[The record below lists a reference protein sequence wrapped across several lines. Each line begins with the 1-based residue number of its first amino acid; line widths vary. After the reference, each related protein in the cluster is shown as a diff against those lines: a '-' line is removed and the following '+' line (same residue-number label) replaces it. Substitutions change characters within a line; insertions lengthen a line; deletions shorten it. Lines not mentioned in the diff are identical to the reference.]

1 MSKTTTNTTVTTNN
15 TKVDFFQSARTLSTR
30 TSEFF
35 RCIIKKAE
43 LNTIYRTKIENNN
56 NSIAGID
63 DMLEKGTNLDVTVE
77 DLNRMRTN
85 YVTIN
90 EGLKIEWDNLLKEQ
104 ASFEYNEHDKKFR
117 KAIKDATCLEDV
129 KSAVVSFYKAYE
141 LDVTNTTFET
151 AVLESI
157 GKKVDTRTIVK
168 SNGTKALKYDV
179 TNALKNLYGVAFE
192 FMVEAG
198 TIKPA
203 DIPSVLVDKYA
214 KKSNKKDKKA
224 NRSQKKAEVK

>member
-1 MSKTTTNTTVTTNN
+1 MSKTTNTTVTTNN
-15 TKVDFFQSARTLSTR
+15 AKVDFFQSARTLSTR

-43 LNTIYRTKIENNN
+43 LNTIYSSKIDTNEK
-56 NSIAGID
+56 SIAAID

-90 EGLKIEWDNLLKEQ
+90 EGLKVEWDKLLKEQ

-117 KAIKDATCLEDV
+117 KAMKDAKCLEDV
-129 KSAVVSFYKAYE
+129 KTAVENFYKAYK

-157 GKKVDTRTIVK
+157 GKKIDTKTVVK

-179 TNALKNLYGVAFE
+179 TNALKNLYGVGFE
-192 FMVEAG
+192 WMVEAG

-203 DIPSVLVDKYA
+203 DIPSVLTDKYA
-214 KKSNKKDKKA
+214 KKSKKNNK
-224 NRSQKKAEVK
+224 

>member
-1 MSKTTTNTTVTTNN
+1 MSKTTTNTTATNN
-15 TKVDFFQSARTLSTR
+15 NAKVDFFQSARTLSTR

-43 LNTIYRTKIENNN
+43 LNTIYGSKIDANEK
-56 NSIAGID
+56 SIAAID

-77 DLNRMRTN
+77 DLNRMRAN

-90 EGLKIEWDNLLKEQ
+90 EGLKVEWDKLLKEQ
-104 ASFEYNEHDKKFR
+104 ASFEYNEHDKIFR
-117 KAIKDATCLEDV
+117 KAMKSATCLNDV
-129 KSAVVSFYKAYE
+129 KTAVENFYKAYK
-141 LDVTNTTFET
+141 LDVADTTFET

-157 GKKVDTRTIVK
+157 GKKVDTKTVVK

-179 TNALKNLYGVAFE
+179 TNALKNLYGVGFE
-192 FMVEAG
+192 WMVEAG

-203 DIPSVLVDKYA
+203 DIPSVLVDKYT
-214 KKSNKKDKKA
+214 KKSKKNNK
-224 NRSQKKAEVK
+224 

>member
-1 MSKTTTNTTVTTNN
+1 MSKTTNTTVTTNN
-15 TKVDFFQSARTLSTR
+15 AKVDFFQSARTLSTR

-43 LNTIYRTKIENNN
+43 LNTIYSSKIDANEK
-56 NSIAGID
+56 SIAAID

-90 EGLKIEWDNLLKEQ
+90 EGLKVEWDKLLKEQ

-117 KAIKDATCLEDV
+117 KAIKDAKSLEDV
-129 KSAVVSFYKAYE
+129 KTAVENFYKAYK
-141 LDVTNTTFET
+141 LDVSGTTFET

-157 GKKVDTRTIVK
+157 GKKIDTKTVVK

-179 TNALKNLYGVAFE
+179 TNALKNLYGVGFE
-192 FMVEAG
+192 WMVEAG

-203 DIPSVLVDKYA
+203 DIPSVLTDKYT
-214 KKSNKKDKKA
+214 KKSKKNNK
-224 NRSQKKAEVK
+224 

>member
-1 MSKTTTNTTVTTNN
+1 MSKTTNN
-15 TKVDFFQSARTLSTR
+15 AKVDFFQSARTLSTR

-43 LNTIYRTKIENNN
+43 LNTIYGSKIDANN
-56 NSIAGID
+56 NSIAAID
-63 DMLEKGTNLDVTVE
+63 DMLEKGTNLDVTVD
-77 DLNRMRTN
+77 DLNRMRAN

-90 EGLKIEWDNLLKEQ
+90 EGLKVEWDKLLKEQ

-117 KAIKDATCLEDV
+117 KAMKDATCLEDV
-129 KSAVVSFYKAYE
+129 KIAVASFYKAYK
-141 LDVTNTTFET
+141 LDVSGTTFEI

-157 GKKVDTRTIVK
+157 GKKIDTKTVVK

-179 TNALKNLYGVAFE
+179 TNALKNLYGVGFE
-192 FMVEAG
+192 WMVEAG

-203 DIPSVLVDKYA
+203 DIPSVLTDKYT
-214 KKSNKKDKKA
+214 KKSKKNNK
-224 NRSQKKAEVK
+224 

>member
-1 MSKTTTNTTVTTNN
+1 MSKTTNTTVTTNN
-15 TKVDFFQSARTLSTR
+15 AKVDFFQSARTLSTR

-43 LNTIYRTKIENNN
+43 LNTIYSSKIDANEK
-56 NSIAGID
+56 SIATID

-90 EGLKIEWDNLLKEQ
+90 EGLKVEWDKLLKEQ

-117 KAIKDATCLEDV
+117 KAMKDAKCLEDV
-129 KSAVVSFYKAYE
+129 KTAVENFYKAYK

-157 GKKVDTRTIVK
+157 GKKIDTKTVVK

-179 TNALKNLYGVAFE
+179 TNALKNLYGVGFE
-192 FMVEAG
+192 WMVEAG

-203 DIPSVLVDKYA
+203 DIPSVLTDKYT
-214 KKSNKKDKKA
+214 KKSKKNNK
-224 NRSQKKAEVK
+224 

>member
-1 MSKTTTNTTVTTNN
+1 MSKTTNTTVATNN
-15 TKVDFFQSARTLSTR
+15 AKVDFFQSARILSTR

-43 LNTIYRTKIENNN
+43 LNTIYGSKIDANEK
-56 NSIAGID
+56 SIAAID

-77 DLNRMRTN
+77 DLNRMRAN

-90 EGLKIEWDNLLKEQ
+90 EGLKVEWDKLLKEQ

-117 KAIKDATCLEDV
+117 KAMKDAKSLKDV
-129 KSAVVSFYKAYE
+129 KTAVENFYKAYK
-141 LDVTNTTFET
+141 LDVSGTTFET

-157 GKKVDTRTIVK
+157 GKKVDTKTVVK

-179 TNALKNLYGVAFE
+179 TNALKNLYGVGFE
-192 FMVEAG
+192 WMVEAG

-203 DIPSVLVDKYA
+203 DIPSVLTDKYT
-214 KKSNKKDKKA
+214 KKSKKNNK
-224 NRSQKKAEVK
+224 

>member
-1 MSKTTTNTTVTTNN
+1 MSKTTNN
-15 TKVDFFQSARTLSTR
+15 AKVDFFQSARTLSTR

-43 LNTIYRTKIENNN
+43 LNTIYGSKIDADN
-56 NSIAGID
+56 NSIAAID
-63 DMLEKGTNLDVTVE
+63 DMLEKGTNLDVTVD
-77 DLNRMRTN
+77 DLNRMRAN

-90 EGLKIEWDNLLKEQ
+90 EGLKVEWDKLLKEQ

-117 KAIKDATCLEDV
+117 KAMKDAKCLEDV
-129 KSAVVSFYKAYE
+129 KTAVENFYKAYK
-141 LDVTNTTFET
+141 LNVTNTTFET

-157 GKKVDTRTIVK
+157 GKKIDTKTVVK

-179 TNALKNLYGVAFE
+179 TNALKNLYGVGFE
-192 FMVEAG
+192 WMVEAG

-203 DIPSVLVDKYA
+203 DIPSVLTDKYT
-214 KKSNKKDKKA
+214 KKSKKNNK
-224 NRSQKKAEVK
+224 

>member
-1 MSKTTTNTTVTTNN
+1 MSKTTNTTVATNN
-15 TKVDFFQSARTLSTR
+15 AKVDFFQSARTLSTR

-43 LNTIYRTKIENNN
+43 LNTIYGSKIDTNEK
-56 NSIAGID
+56 SIAAID

-77 DLNRMRTN
+77 DLNRMRAN

-90 EGLKIEWDNLLKEQ
+90 EGLKVEWDKLLKEQ

-117 KAIKDATCLEDV
+117 KAMKDATCLEDV
-129 KSAVVSFYKAYE
+129 KSAVENFYKAYK
-141 LDVTNTTFET
+141 LDVAGTTFET

-157 GKKVDTRTIVK
+157 GKKIDTKTVVK

-179 TNALKNLYGVAFE
+179 TNALKNLYGVGFE
-192 FMVEAG
+192 WMVEAG
-198 TIKPA
+198 TIKSA
-203 DIPSVLVDKYA
+203 DIPSVLTDKYT
-214 KKSNKKDKKA
+214 KKSKKNNK
-224 NRSQKKAEVK
+224 

>member
-1 MSKTTTNTTVTTNN
+1 MSKTTNTTVTTNN
-15 TKVDFFQSARTLSTR
+15 AKVDFFQSARTLSTR

-35 RCIIKKAE
+35 RCVIKKAE
-43 LNTIYRTKIENNN
+43 LNTIYSSKIDANEK
-56 NSIAGID
+56 SIAAID

-77 DLNRMRTN
+77 DLNRMRAN

-90 EGLKIEWDNLLKEQ
+90 EGLKVEWDKLLKEQ

-117 KAIKDATCLEDV
+117 KAMKDAKCLEDV
-129 KSAVVSFYKAYE
+129 KTAVENFYKAYK

-157 GKKVDTRTIVK
+157 GKKVDTKTVVK

-179 TNALKNLYGVAFE
+179 TNALKNLYGVGFE
-192 FMVEAG
+192 WMVEAG

-203 DIPSVLVDKYA
+203 DIPSVLTDKYT
-214 KKSNKKDKKA
+214 KKSKKNNK
-224 NRSQKKAEVK
+224 

>member
-1 MSKTTTNTTVTTNN
+1 MSKTTTNTTTNN
-15 TKVDFFQSARTLSTR
+15 AKVDFFQSARTLSTR

-43 LNTIYRTKIENNN
+43 LNTIYGSKIDANEK
-56 NSIAGID
+56 SIAAID

-90 EGLKIEWDNLLKEQ
+90 EGLKVEWDKLLKEQ

-117 KAIKDATCLEDV
+117 KAMKNATCLEDV
-129 KSAVVSFYKAYE
+129 KTAVENFYKAYK

-157 GKKVDTRTIVK
+157 GKKIDTKTVVK

-179 TNALKNLYGVAFE
+179 TNALKNLYGVGFE
-192 FMVEAG
+192 WMVEAG

-203 DIPSVLVDKYA
+203 DIPSVLTDKYT
-214 KKSNKKDKKA
+214 KKSKKNNK
-224 NRSQKKAEVK
+224 

>member
-1 MSKTTTNTTVTTNN
+1 MSKTTNTTVATNN
-15 TKVDFFQSARTLSTR
+15 AKVDFFQSARTLSTR

-43 LNTIYRTKIENNN
+43 LNTIYGSKIDANEK
-56 NSIAGID
+56 SIATID

-90 EGLKIEWDNLLKEQ
+90 EGLKVEWDKLLKEQ

-117 KAIKDATCLEDV
+117 KAMKDAKSLEDV
-129 KSAVVSFYKAYE
+129 KTAVENFYKAYK
-141 LDVTNTTFET
+141 LDVSGTTFET

-157 GKKVDTRTIVK
+157 GKKIDTKTVVK

-179 TNALKNLYGVAFE
+179 TNALKNLYGVGFE
-192 FMVEAG
+192 WMVEVG

-203 DIPSVLVDKYA
+203 DIPSVLTDKYT
-214 KKSNKKDKKA
+214 KKSKKNNK
-224 NRSQKKAEVK
+224 

>member
-1 MSKTTTNTTVTTNN
+1 MSKITTTTNNATVNA
-15 TKVDFFQSARTLSTR
+15 KVDFFQSARTLSTR

-43 LNTIYRTKIENNN
+43 LNTIYGSKIDANEK
-56 NSIAGID
+56 SIAAID

-77 DLNRMRTN
+77 DLNRMRAN

-90 EGLKIEWDNLLKEQ
+90 EGLKVEWDKLLKEQ

-117 KAIKDATCLEDV
+117 KAMKDATCLEDV
-129 KSAVVSFYKAYE
+129 KIAVASFYKAYK
-141 LDVTNTTFET
+141 LDVSGTTFEI

-157 GKKVDTRTIVK
+157 GKKIDTKTVVK

-179 TNALKNLYGVAFE
+179 TNALKNLYGVGFE
-192 FMVEAG
+192 WMVEAG

-203 DIPSVLVDKYA
+203 DIPSVLTDKYT
-214 KKSNKKDKKA
+214 KKSKKNNK
-224 NRSQKKAEVK
+224 

>member
-1 MSKTTTNTTVTTNN
+1 MSKTTNTTVTTNN
-15 TKVDFFQSARTLSTR
+15 AKVDFFQSARTLSTR

-43 LNTIYRTKIENNN
+43 LNTIYGSKIDANEK
-56 NSIAGID
+56 SIAAID
-63 DMLEKGTNLDVTVE
+63 DMLEKGSDLNVTID
-77 DLNRMRTN
+77 DLNRMRSN

-90 EGLKIEWDNLLKEQ
+90 EGLKVEWDKLLKEQ

-117 KAIKDATCLEDV
+117 KAMKDAKSLEDV
-129 KSAVVSFYKAYE
+129 KTAVENFYKAYK
-141 LDVTNTTFET
+141 LDVTGTTFET

-157 GKKVDTRTIVK
+157 GKKIDTKTVVK

-179 TNALKNLYGVAFE
+179 TNALKNLYGVGFE
-192 FMVEAG
+192 WMVEAG

-203 DIPSVLVDKYA
+203 DIPSVLTDKYT
-214 KKSNKKDKKA
+214 KKSKKNNK
-224 NRSQKKAEVK
+224 

>member
-1 MSKTTTNTTVTTNN
+1 MSKTTTNTTTNN
-15 TKVDFFQSARTLSTR
+15 AKVDFFQSARTLSTR

-43 LNTIYRTKIENNN
+43 LNTIYGSKIDANEE
-56 NSIAGID
+56 SIVAID

-77 DLNRMRTN
+77 DLNRMRAN

-90 EGLKIEWDNLLKEQ
+90 EGLKVEWDKLLKEQ

-117 KAIKDATCLEDV
+117 KAMKDAKSLEDV
-129 KSAVVSFYKAYE
+129 KTAVENFYKAYKLE
-141 LDVTNTTFET
+141 VSGTTFET

-157 GKKVDTRTIVK
+157 GKKIDTKTVVK
-168 SNGTKALKYDV
+168 SNGTKVLKHDV
-179 TNALKNLYGVAFE
+179 TNALKNLYGVGFE
-192 FMVEAG
+192 WMVEAG

-203 DIPSVLVDKYA
+203 DIPSVLTDKYT
-214 KKSNKKDKKA
+214 KKSKKNNK
-224 NRSQKKAEVK
+224 

>member
-1 MSKTTTNTTVTTNN
+1 MSKTTTNTTTTNN
-15 TKVDFFQSARTLSTR
+15 AKVDFFQSARTLSTR

-43 LNTIYRTKIENNN
+43 LNTIYSSKIDANEK
-56 NSIAGID
+56 SIAAID

-90 EGLKIEWDNLLKEQ
+90 EGLKVEWDKLLKEQ

-117 KAIKDATCLEDV
+117 KAMKDAKCLEDV
-129 KSAVVSFYKAYE
+129 KTAVENFYKAYK

-151 AVLESI
+151 AVIESI
-157 GKKVDTRTIVK
+157 GKKIDTKTVVK

-179 TNALKNLYGVAFE
+179 TNALKNLYGVGFE
-192 FMVEAG
+192 WMVEAG

-203 DIPSVLVDKYA
+203 DIPSVLTDKYA
-214 KKSNKKDKKA
+214 KKSKKNNK
-224 NRSQKKAEVK
+224 

>member
-1 MSKTTTNTTVTTNN
+1 MSKTTNN
-15 TKVDFFQSARTLSTR
+15 AKVDFFQSARTLSTR

-43 LNTIYRTKIENNN
+43 LNTIYGSKIDANN
-56 NSIAGID
+56 NSIAAID
-63 DMLEKGTNLDVTVE
+63 DMLEKGTNLDVTVD
-77 DLNRMRTN
+77 DLNRMRAN

-90 EGLKIEWDNLLKEQ
+90 EGLKVEWDKLLKEQ

-117 KAIKDATCLEDV
+117 KAMKDATCLEDV
-129 KSAVVSFYKAYE
+129 KIAVASFYKAYK
-141 LDVTNTTFET
+141 LDVSGTTFEI

-157 GKKVDTRTIVK
+157 GKKIDTKTVVK

-179 TNALKNLYGVAFE
+179 TNALKNLYGVGFE
-192 FMVEAG
+192 WMVEAG

-203 DIPSVLVDKYA
+203 DIPSVLTDKYT
-214 KKSNKKDKKA
+214 KKI
-224 NRSQKKAEVK
+224 

>member
-1 MSKTTTNTTVTTNN
+1 MSKTTNTTVATNN
-15 TKVDFFQSARTLSTR
+15 AKVDFFQSARTLSTR

-43 LNTIYRTKIENNN
+43 LNTIYGSKIDANEK
-56 NSIAGID
+56 SIATID
-63 DMLEKGTNLDVTVE
+63 DMLEKGSNLDVTVD
-77 DLNRMRTN
+77 DLNRMRAN

-90 EGLKIEWDNLLKEQ
+90 EGLKVEWDKLLKEQ

-117 KAIKDATCLEDV
+117 KAMKNAKSLEDV
-129 KSAVVSFYKAYE
+129 KTAVENFYKAYK
-141 LDVTNTTFET
+141 LDVAGTTFET

-157 GKKVDTRTIVK
+157 GKKVDTKTVVK

-179 TNALKNLYGVAFE
+179 TNALKNLYGVGFE
-192 FMVEAG
+192 WMVEAG

-203 DIPSVLVDKYA
+203 DIPSVLTDKYT
-214 KKSNKKDKKA
+214 KKSKKNNK
-224 NRSQKKAEVK
+224 

>member
-15 TKVDFFQSARTLSTR
+15 AKVDFFQSARTLSTR

-43 LNTIYRTKIENNN
+43 LNTIYGSKIDANEK
-56 NSIAGID
+56 SIASID
-63 DMLEKGTNLDVTVE
+63 DMLEKGSNLDVTIE
-77 DLNRMRTN
+77 DLNRMRAN

-90 EGLKIEWDNLLKEQ
+90 EGLKIEWDKLLKEQ

-117 KAIKDATCLEDV
+117 KAMKDAKSLEDV
-129 KSAVVSFYKAYE
+129 KTAVENFYKAYK
-141 LDVTNTTFET
+141 LDVTGTTFET

-157 GKKVDTRTIVK
+157 GKKIDTKTIVK
-168 SNGTKALKYDV
+168 SNGIKALKYDV
-179 TNALKNLYGVAFE
+179 TNALKNLYGVGFE
-192 FMVEAG
+192 WMVEAG

-203 DIPSVLVDKYA
+203 DIPSVLADKYT
-214 KKSNKKDKKA
+214 KKTKKNNK
-224 NRSQKKAEVK
+224 

>member
-1 MSKTTTNTTVTTNN
+1 MSKTTNTTVTTNN
-15 TKVDFFQSARTLSTR
+15 AKVDFFQSARTLSTR

-43 LNTIYRTKIENNN
+43 LNTIYSSKIDANEKR
-56 NSIAGID
+56 IAAID

-77 DLNRMRTN
+77 DLNRMRVN

-90 EGLKIEWDNLLKEQ
+90 EGLKVEWDKLLKEQ

-117 KAIKDATCLEDV
+117 KAMKDAKSLEDV
-129 KSAVVSFYKAYE
+129 KTAVENFYKAYK
-141 LDVTNTTFET
+141 LDVSGTTFET

-157 GKKVDTRTIVK
+157 GKKIDTKTVVK

-179 TNALKNLYGVAFE
+179 TNALKNLYGVGFE
-192 FMVEAG
+192 WMVEAG

-203 DIPSVLVDKYA
+203 DIPSVLTDKYT
-214 KKSNKKDKKA
+214 KKSKKNNK
-224 NRSQKKAEVK
+224 

>member
-1 MSKTTTNTTVTTNN
+1 MSKTTNTTVTTNN
-15 TKVDFFQSARTLSTR
+15 AKVDFFQSARTLSTR

-43 LNTIYRTKIENNN
+43 LNTIYGSKIDANEK
-56 NSIAGID
+56 SIAAID
-63 DMLEKGTNLDVTVE
+63 DMLEKGSDLDVTVD
-77 DLNRMRTN
+77 DLNRMRAN

-90 EGLKIEWDNLLKEQ
+90 ESLKLEWDKLLKEQ

-117 KAIKDATCLEDV
+117 KAMKDAKSLEDV
-129 KSAVVSFYKAYE
+129 KTAVENFYKVYK
-141 LDVTNTTFET
+141 LDVSGTTFET

-157 GKKVDTRTIVK
+157 GKKIDTKTVVK

-179 TNALKNLYGVAFE
+179 TNALKNLYGVGFE
-192 FMVEAG
+192 WMVEAG

-203 DIPSVLVDKYA
+203 DIPSVLADKYTKKA
-214 KKSNKKDKKA
+214 KKNNK
-224 NRSQKKAEVK
+224 

>member
-1 MSKTTTNTTVTTNN
+1 MSKTTNN
-15 TKVDFFQSARTLSTR
+15 AKVDFFQSARTLSTR

-43 LNTIYRTKIENNN
+43 LNTIYGSKIDANN
-56 NSIAGID
+56 NSIAVID
-63 DMLEKGTNLDVTVE
+63 DMLEKGTNLDVTVD
-77 DLNRMRTN
+77 DLNRMRAN

-90 EGLKIEWDNLLKEQ
+90 EGLKVEWDKLLKEQ

-117 KAIKDATCLEDV
+117 KAMKDATCLEDV
-129 KSAVVSFYKAYE
+129 KIAVASFYKAYK
-141 LDVTNTTFET
+141 LDVSGTTFEI

-157 GKKVDTRTIVK
+157 GKKIDTKTVVK

-179 TNALKNLYGVAFE
+179 TNALKNLYGVGFE
-192 FMVEAG
+192 WMVEAG

-203 DIPSVLVDKYA
+203 DIPSVLTDKYT
-214 KKSNKKDKKA
+214 KKSKKNNK
-224 NRSQKKAEVK
+224 

>member
-1 MSKTTTNTTVTTNN
+1 MTNTTNN
-15 TKVDFFQSARTLSTR
+15 TTKTANVDFFKASKELSSR

-35 RCIIKKAE
+35 RVIIKKAE
-43 LNTIYRTKIENNN
+43 LNTIYSAKIAANET
-56 NSIAGID
+56 SIASID
-63 DMLEKGTNLDVTVE
+63 DMIKNGTSIEVPEEDLEK
-77 DLNRMRTN
+77 MREN

-90 EGLKIEWDNLLKEQ
+90 DGLKLEWDKLLEEQ
-104 ASFEYNEHDKKFR
+104 ASFEYNGYDKAFK
-117 KAIKDATCLEDV
+117 KAIKDAKSVETV
-129 KSAVVSFYKAYE
+129 KVAVRSFFKNYK
-141 LDVTNTTFET
+141 LDIENTAFET

-157 GKKVDTRTIVK
+157 GKKVDNKTIVT
-168 SNGTKALKYDV
+168 SNGTKALRYDV

-192 FMVEAG
+192 AMVEAG

-224 NRSQKKAEVK
+224 KRNQKKAEVK